1 MRCVSACCV
10 LILPHF
16 YTKLLNSHYHFLYS
30 CIKRILVY
38 TVPAIDALVAAA
50 AHAQPPLVAPAHST
64 IATATAP
71 SATVPGL
78 HSETATGA
86 EAEAGPGINSPVSS
100 LQMLLQSSTMLPIPA
115 PTHDALDL
123 APGLPAAPT
132 RPSSSAS
139 YRVID
144 DDSIHTH
151 GSGRDKD
158 SHASIS
164 ADRHQPTVRSVATKR
179 SSPPTP
185 SSSSGVGGEVTNL
198 GVGTG
203 DGDSEKLHDVVWLI
217 DSLSTDAPKSRK
229 TSALRELKL
238 LTRMANDAYWT
249 SNCAQLISVL
259 LEAFV
264 NRPQLAAV
272 VSATESGADDNATT
286 FSAVENMQFSCK
298 ALLLLVK
305 HRSREVAPFIDLLA
319 SKLCQSAAFAPTAV
333 CLHFEQILADLG
345 TCCSASGQCG
355 AGRRSAVNWCPII
368 LVMCLSPHLP
378 HIYPPPLSLL
388 LRTTIAPFDALRLL
402 KVLLPY
408 CIDPAVAVSSSQSSA
423 GAGPSFG
430 AANTGHGFGS
440 SSMIGKGVAPNIRLV
455 ALHVM
460 AETLKHMPSSHLLPG
475 ESLLFGAWTCVYMHV
490 CSSMRVE

>member
-1 MRCVSACCV
+1 
-10 LILPHF
+10 
-16 YTKLLNSHYHFLYS
+16 
-30 CIKRILVY
+30 
-38 TVPAIDALVAAA
+38 
-50 AHAQPPLVAPAHST
+50 
-64 IATATAP
+64 
-71 SATVPGL
+71 
-78 HSETATGA
+78 
-86 EAEAGPGINSPVSS
+86 
-100 LQMLLQSSTMLPIPA
+100 MLPIPA
-115 PTHDALDL
+115 PARALDF
-123 APGLPAAPT
+123 ASGLPAAPA

-151 GSGRDKD
+151 DSGGDKN
-158 SHASIS
+158 SRASIS
-164 ADRHQPTVRSVATKR
+164 AGRHQPTVRQPSVATKK

-185 SSSSGVGGEVTNL
+185 SSSSGVGGDTNL

-203 DGDSEKLHDVVWLI
+203 DGDSETLHDVVWLI

-238 LTRMANDAYWT
+238 LTRTANDAYWT

-272 VSATESGADDNATT
+272 VPATESGADDNATT

-345 TCCSASGQCG
+345 TCCSASVRCD
-355 AGRRSAVNWCPII
+355 AGRRS
-368 LVMCLSPHLP
+368 H
-378 HIYPPPLSLL
+378 
-388 LRTTIAPFDALRLL
+388 
-402 KVLLPY
+402 
-408 CIDPAVAVSSSQSSA
+408 
-423 GAGPSFG
+423 
-430 AANTGHGFGS
+430 
-440 SSMIGKGVAPNIRLV
+440 
-455 ALHVM
+455 
-460 AETLKHMPSSHLLPG
+460 
-475 ESLLFGAWTCVYMHV
+475 
-490 CSSMRVE
+490 